1 MGLLEPSKR
10 PSVAKGYPPL
20 CADLGHGSFHLSPEV
35 LALEGL
41 CCPFPPRLVTSS
53 ASLET
58 SPAFPN
64 TVGYSSGRWHSRI
77 LLPGLHTFRTFTAV
91 LSRIAAFSIRRESGT
106 CTPILPYQR
115 STSCRANKA
124 STYTAFPQSV
134 AQGDTK
140 STDNSFAVATPRLVD
155 CILA

>member
-77 LLPGLHTFRTFTAV
+77 LLPGLHTFRTFTRSEEHTSE
-91 LSRIAAFSIRRESGT
+91 LQSR
-106 CTPILPYQR
+106 PHLV
-115 STSCRANKA
+115 CR
-124 STYTAFPQSV
+124 
-134 AQGDTK
+134 
-140 STDNSFAVATPRLVD
+140 L
-155 CILA
+155 